1 MLNQVC
7 IIGRLTNEPDLRKT
21 ANGISVTNF
30 TLAVDRDYKNGDKR
44 EADFPTFIAWR
55 GAAEFICKNFH
66 KGQLMAVSG
75 GIRTSSFTDKEGRK
89 VYKTD
94 IEVGS
99 AYFADSKPAEKK
111 DTSGGI
117 SYGGNNTPDFAEAE
131 MDEGDLPF

>member
-7 IIGRLTNEPDLRKT
+7 IIGRLTHDPDLRHT

-30 TLAVDRDYKNGDKR
+30 TLAVDRDYKSGDKR

-55 GAAEFICKNFH
+55 GAAEFICKNFR
-66 KGQLMAVSG
+66 KGQLMAVTG
-75 GIRTSSFTDKEGRK
+75 GIRTSSFTDKDGKK

-111 DTSGGI
+111 ESSGNA
-117 SYGGNNTPDFAEAE
+117 YGGSSTPDFTEAE
-131 MDEGDLPF
+131 MDDGDLPF